1 MAWFRS
7 TTIRGVTARNDS
19 VLDLLPMVFAAP
31 GEALTRAEEL
41 LGADPSPL
49 HASVAHQVIGIWQRD
64 FGDTRRALAHLRR
77 ARDLAARADSAER
90 EADVLATLGVAL
102 VHAGRTRAGLEAFER
117 GVARGSGHTRAR
129 VLFRRAYVWW
139 VLGRHGEALEDVRRA
154 IPVLRQA
161 EDVIWTAR
169 ALTLRATV
177 HLALGSVER
186 ADADFTAA
194 EALWDT
200 TGQEHDK
207 ADAVESRGLAAFRSG
222 DVPAALRLLDEAE
235 ERYGKL
241 GTPTFMLTIRRCE
254 VLMAAGL
261 ATEALAEADG
271 AVAALDGIG
280 GQSTRKAEL
289 LLVAARAARLAG
301 EPQTALA
308 RAAVAVRLFAGQRRT
323 WYETHARL
331 VLIEARVATGR
342 GSGRLVADAAAV
354 AERLAAFGAPAA
366 PEASL
371 LAGRIALDLGW
382 TADAERHLAVA
393 ARSRHGGPPLARMTG
408 WAAQALRARAAG
420 SARGV
425 LEACRRGLDVLDDH
439 RMTLGASEL
448 RARATAQGAE
458 LAALAQRASLV
469 SGGPRRLLGWSERWR
484 ATVLSAPP
492 TQPPADP
499 VLLTAMTAFRELAA
513 RAEEARTDGG
523 RPAPALEREQR
534 RLEREIR
541 SRTLHMR
548 GEAPG
553 DGDRFD
559 VGRLLRRLGDE
570 VRLVELAVLD
580 GRVHVLL
587 CGQGRVRRFE
597 AGLLAEAEVEAEH
610 VQAGLRR
617 LAHPGAE
624 ARLPLVEAAGARLQQ
639 LLLGPAAA
647 HLGSGPVVVVPPGRL
662 HRVPWALLPVLR
674 DRVLSVSPSASS
686 WLRARDTAPPPGG
699 RQVLVRGPGL
709 ASGGAE
715 VPELSERYA
724 GARPGSNGAGS
735 PSPGPPAGAHR
746 PPPGGGR
753 ERGGHAEP
761 AGTPSVPPRGER
773 RPGNNGEPAGPRQGP
788 PPAAP
793 DRGGRGEP
801 AGPHRVPASDG
812 PGRGEHPRAAG
823 TPSVPSQA
831 APDRGEHTPS
841 TGTRRVPSQGGPH
854 RGERGRPAGVLAVPP
869 RGGWERGGR
878 GEPTAA
884 DGGGGRASLVVDGV
898 GAGIDGEVVG
908 RVAGAARQA
917 RPGAPG
923 AGAAE
928 RGRTVVLE
936 GDDARVPGVLREL
949 DGAALAHIA
958 AHGTFRA
965 DSPLFSSLRMADGP
979 LIVHDFERL
988 DRSPYR
994 IILPCCD
1001 TARFASVG
1009 ADELLG
1015 LVTALLPLGTA
1026 GVVACTAP
1034 VNDAAVVP
1042 LMLALHKG
1050 LEAGLSLAEA
1060 LRDARA
1066 ALPGDAVHQ
1075 ATGWAF
1081 TAFGAA

>member
-1 MAWFRS
+1 
-7 TTIRGVTARNDS
+7 
-19 VLDLLPMVFAAP
+19 MVFAAP

-49 HASVAHQVIGIWQRD
+49 HASIAHQVIGIWQRD

-102 VHAGRTRAGLEAFER
+102 VHSGRTREGLAAFER
-117 GVARGSGHTRAR
+117 GVARGTGHTRAR

-235 ERYGKL
+235 ERYAKL

-261 ATEALAEADG
+261 ATEALTEADG
-271 AVAALDGIG
+271 AIAALDGIG

-289 LLVAARAARLAG
+289 LLVAARAARLADD
-301 EPQTALA
+301 PRTALA
-308 RAAVAVRLFAGQRRT
+308 RAALAVRLFAAQRRT

-371 LAGRIALDLGW
+371 LAGRIALGLGW

-393 ARSRHGGPPLARMTG
+393 ARSRHNGPPLARMTG

-469 SGGPRRLLGWSERWR
+469 SGGPRRLLVWSERWR

-492 TQPPADP
+492 TRPPADP
-499 VLLTAMTAFRELAA
+499 VLLSAMTAFRELAA

-523 RPAPALEREQR
+523 RPVPALEREQR

-559 VGRLLRRLGDE
+559 VGRLLRRLGDD

-624 ARLPLVEAAGARLQQ
+624 ARLPLVEAAGARLQR

-647 HLGSGPVVVVPPGRL
+647 HLGTGPVVVVPPGRL
-662 HRVPWALLPVLR
+662 HRVPWALLPALR
-674 DRVLSVSPSASS
+674 ERVLSVSPSASS
-686 WLRARDTAPPPGG
+686 WLRAKDTAPPPGG

-709 ASGGAE
+709 ASEGAE
-715 VPELSERYA
+715 VPELSDRYA
-724 GARPGSNGAGS
+724 GQWSAGGDEAWMPSSGGPTGARGAL
-735 PSPGPPAGAHR
+735 AR
-746 PPPGGGR
+746 DGR
-753 ERGGHAEP
+753 EREAHGV
-761 AGTPSVPPRGER
+761 S
-773 RPGNNGEPAGPRQGP
+773 AGPG
-788 PPAAP
+788 
-793 DRGGRGEP
+793 
-801 AGPHRVPASDG
+801 DG
-812 PGRGEHPRAAG
+812 T
-823 TPSVPSQA
+823 TP
-831 APDRGEHTPS
+831 
-841 TGTRRVPSQGGPH
+841 GGP
-854 RGERGRPAGVLAVPP
+854 L
-869 RGGWERGGR
+869 
-878 GEPTAA
+878 
-884 DGGGGRASLVVDGV
+884 
-898 GAGIDGEVVG
+898 
-908 RVAGAARQA
+908 
-917 RPGAPG
+917 
-923 AGAAE
+923 
-928 RGRTVVLE
+928 VLE
-936 GDDARVPGVLREL
+936 GDEARVPRVLREL

-1050 LEAGLSLAEA
+1050 LDAGLSLAEA

-1066 ALPGDAVHQ
+1066 ALPSDAVHQ

-1081 TAFGAA
+1081 SAFGAA

>member
-1 MAWFRS
+1 
-7 TTIRGVTARNDS
+7 
-19 VLDLLPMVFAAP
+19 MVFAAP
-31 GEALTRAEEL
+31 NEALTRAEEL
-41 LGADPSPL
+41 LGAEPAPL
-49 HASVAHQVIGIWQRD
+49 HASIAHQVIGIWQRD
-64 FGDTRRALAHLRR
+64 FGDTRQALAHLRR

-102 VHAGRTRAGLEAFER
+102 VHSGRTREGLAAFER

-129 VLFRRAYVWW
+129 VLYRRAYVWW
-139 VLGRHGEALEDVRRA
+139 VLGRHREALEDVRRA

-161 EDVIWTAR
+161 DDVIWTAR

-177 HLALGSVER
+177 HLALGAVER
-186 ADADFTAA
+186 ADADFTEA

-222 DVPAALRLLDEAE
+222 DVPTALRLLDEAE
-235 ERYGKL
+235 ERYAKL

-271 AVAALDGIG
+271 AIAALDGIG

-301 EPQTALA
+301 EAQTALA

-331 VLIEARVATGR
+331 VLIEARVATGH

-469 SGGPRRLLGWSERWR
+469 SGGPRRLLVWSERWR
-484 ATVLSAPP
+484 ATVLTAPP
-492 TQPPADP
+492 TRPPADP
-499 VLLTAMTAFRELAA
+499 VLLSTMTAFRELAA
-513 RAEEARTDGG
+513 RVDDARTGGG
-523 RPAPALEREQR
+523 RPVPALEREQR

-559 VGRLLRRLGDE
+559 VGRLLDRLGDD

-597 AGLLAEAEVEAEH
+597 AGLLAEAEAEAEH

-624 ARLPLVEAAGARLQQ
+624 ARLPLVEAAGARLQE

-674 DRVLSVSPSASS
+674 ERVLSVSPSASS
-686 WLRARDTAPPPGG
+686 WLRARETAPPPGG

-709 ASGGAE
+709 ASDGAE
-715 VPELSERYA
+715 VSELADRY
-724 GARPGSNGAGS
+724 GAR
-735 PSPGPPAGAHR
+735 R
-746 PPPGGGR
+746 PT
-753 ERGGHAEP
+753 
-761 AGTPSVPPRGER
+761 GTVARDDGVR
-773 RPGNNGEPAGPRQGP
+773 HAGPRDSTARDEG
-788 PPAAP
+788 AG
-793 DRGGRGEP
+793 DGRG
-801 AGPHRVPASDG
+801 AGGGV
-812 PGRGEHPRAAG
+812 PRA
-823 TPSVPSQA
+823 PV
-831 APDRGEHTPS
+831 RM
-841 TGTRRVPSQGGPH
+841 
-854 RGERGRPAGVLAVPP
+854 GRP
-869 RGGWERGGR
+869 
-878 GEPTAA
+878 T
-884 DGGGGRASLVVDGV
+884 
-898 GAGIDGEVVG
+898 
-908 RVAGAARQA
+908 
-917 RPGAPG
+917 
-923 AGAAE
+923 
-928 RGRTVVLE
+928 VLE
-936 GDDARVPGVLREL
+936 GDEARVPRVLREL
-949 DGAALAHIA
+949 DGAASAHIA

-994 IILPCCD
+994 IILSCCD

-1026 GVVACTAP
+1026 GVVACCAP

-1050 LEAGLSLAEA
+1050 LDAGLSLAEA

-1081 TAFGAA
+1081 SAFGAA

>member
-1 MAWFRS
+1 
-7 TTIRGVTARNDS
+7 
-19 VLDLLPMVFAAP
+19 MVFAAP
-31 GEALTRAEEL
+31 GEALTRAEEV
-41 LGADPSPL
+41 LGTDPSPL

-77 ARDLAARADSAER
+77 ARDLAARAESAER

-129 VLFRRAYVWW
+129 VLYRRAYVWW

-154 IPVLRQA
+154 IPVLRQVD
-161 EDVIWTAR
+161 DVIWTAR

-177 HLALGSVER
+177 HLAQGAVER

-222 DVPAALRLLDEAE
+222 DVPAALRLLDEAA
-235 ERYGKL
+235 ERYAKL

-261 ATEALAEADG
+261 ATEALAEADA

-301 EPQTALA
+301 EPQTSLA

-331 VLIEARVATGR
+331 VLLEARVATGR

-382 TADAERHLAVA
+382 RADAERHLAVA

-492 TQPPADP
+492 TRPPADP

-513 RAEEARTDGG
+513 RAEEARSDGG

-548 GEAPG
+548 GEAPD

-559 VGRLLRRLGDE
+559 VRRLLRRLGDD

-580 GRVHVLL
+580 GRVQVLL

-597 AGLLAEAEVEAEH
+597 AGLLADAEAEAEH

-624 ARLPLVEAAGARLQQ
+624 ARLPLVEAAGARLQH

-662 HRVPWALLPVLR
+662 HRVPWALLPALR
-674 DRVLSVSPSASS
+674 ERVLSVSPSASS
-686 WLRARDTAPPPGG
+686 WLRARDTSPPPGG

-709 ASGGAE
+709 ATGGAE
-715 VPELSERYA
+715 ITELVQRY
-724 GARPGSNGAGS
+724 GAP
-735 PSPGPPAGAHR
+735 PGPGTAAARGGASGDGDRLGVGDGGAPASAAG
-746 PPPGGGR
+746 PVPGGG
-753 ERGGHAEP
+753 
-761 AGTPSVPPRGER
+761 
-773 RPGNNGEPAGPRQGP
+773 
-788 PPAAP
+788 
-793 DRGGRGEP
+793 
-801 AGPHRVPASDG
+801 
-812 PGRGEHPRAAG
+812 
-823 TPSVPSQA
+823 
-831 APDRGEHTPS
+831 
-841 TGTRRVPSQGGPH
+841 
-854 RGERGRPAGVLAVPP
+854 
-869 RGGWERGGR
+869 
-878 GEPTAA
+878 PT
-884 DGGGGRASLVVDGV
+884 
-898 GAGIDGEVVG
+898 
-908 RVAGAARQA
+908 
-917 RPGAPG
+917 
-923 AGAAE
+923 
-928 RGRTVVLE
+928 VLE
-936 GDDARVPGVLREL
+936 EDAARVPRVLREL

-1034 VNDAAVVP
+1034 VNDAAAVP

-1050 LEAGLSLAEA
+1050 LDAGLSLAEA

-1066 ALPGDAVHQ
+1066 SLPGDAVHQ

>member
-1 MAWFRS
+1 M
-7 TTIRGVTARNDS
+7 
-19 VLDLLPMVFAAP
+19 FATP
-31 GEALTRAEEL
+31 GEALARAEQVL
-41 LGADPSPL
+41 AADPAPL
-49 HASVAHQVIGIWQRD
+49 HACVAHQVIGIWQRD
-64 FGDTRRALAHLRR
+64 FGDLRLALTHLRR
-77 ARDLAARADSAER
+77 ARDLAARAESADR

-102 VHAGRTRAGLEAFER
+102 VHAGRTRQGLAAFER
-117 GVARGSGHTRAR
+117 GVARGTGHTRAR
-129 VLFRRAYVWW
+129 VLYRRAYVWW
-139 VLGRHGEALEDVRRA
+139 VLGHHREALEDVRRA

-161 EDVIWTAR
+161 DDVIWTAR

-177 HLALGSVER
+177 HLAQGAVDR
-186 ADADFTAA
+186 AEADFTAA
-194 EALWDT
+194 EALWGT

-235 ERYGKL
+235 RRYARL
-241 GTPTFMLTIRRCE
+241 GTPTFMLSIRRCE

-261 ATEALAEADG
+261 APEALAEAD
-271 AVAALDGIG
+271 AAILELDGIG

-289 LLVAARAARLAG
+289 LLAAARAARLAG
-301 EPQTALA
+301 DPHTAIA
-308 RAAVAVRLFAGQRRT
+308 RAALAVRLFAGQRRT
-323 WYETHARL
+323 WWETHARL
-331 VLIEARVATGR
+331 VLIEARHAAGR

-354 AERLAAFGAPAA
+354 AQKLASFGAPAA

-371 LAGRIALDLGW
+371 LAGRIALGLGW

-393 ARSRHGGPPLARMTG
+393 ARSRRGGPPLARMTG

-448 RARATAQGAE
+448 RARATEQGAE

-469 SGGPRRLLGWSERWR
+469 SGGPRRLLVWSERWR

-492 TQPPADP
+492 TRPPADP
-499 VLLTAMTAFRELAA
+499 ALLSGMTAYREIAA
-513 RAEEARTDGG
+513 RAEEARMEG
-523 RPAPALEREQR
+523 RPVPALEREQR

-553 DGDRFD
+553 GGDRFD
-559 VGRLLRRLGDE
+559 VGRLLQRLGDD

-580 GRVHVLL
+580 GRVQVLL

-597 AGLLAEAEVEAEH
+597 AGLLAEAETEAEH

-624 ARLPLVEAAGARLQQ
+624 ARLPVVEAAGRRLEE

-647 HLGSGPVVVVPPGRL
+647 HLGGGPVVVVPPGRL
-662 HRVPWALLPVLR
+662 HRVPWALLPSLR
-674 DRVLSVSPSASS
+674 ERVLSVSPSASS
-686 WLRARDTAPPPGG
+686 WLRARETAPPPDG

-709 ASGGAE
+709 ATGGAE
-715 VPELSERYA
+715 VPELADRY
-724 GARPGSNGAGS
+724 GC
-735 PSPGPPAGAHR
+735 
-746 PPPGGGR
+746 
-753 ERGGHAEP
+753 
-761 AGTPSVPPRGER
+761 T
-773 RPGNNGEPAGPRQGP
+773 
-788 PPAAP
+788 
-793 DRGGRGEP
+793 
-801 AGPHRVPASDG
+801 
-812 PGRGEHPRAAG
+812 
-823 TPSVPSQA
+823 T
-831 APDRGEHTPS
+831 
-841 TGTRRVPSQGGPH
+841 
-854 RGERGRPAGVLAVPP
+854 
-869 RGGWERGGR
+869 
-878 GEPTAA
+878 
-884 DGGGGRASLVVDGV
+884 
-898 GAGIDGEVVG
+898 
-908 RVAGAARQA
+908 
-917 RPGAPG
+917 
-923 AGAAE
+923 
-928 RGRTVVLE
+928 VLE
-936 GDDARVPGVLREL
+936 HDEARVPRVLEEL

-979 LIVHDFERL
+979 IVVHDFERL

-994 IILPCCD
+994 IILSCCD

-1026 GVVACTAP
+1026 GVVACSAP
-1034 VNDAAVVP
+1034 VNDEAVVP

-1050 LEAGLSLAEA
+1050 LGAGLSLAEA
-1060 LRDARA
+1060 LRDART
-1066 ALPGDAVHQ
+1066 ALPGDALHQ

-1081 TAFGAA
+1081 SAFGAA

>member
-1 MAWFRS
+1 
-7 TTIRGVTARNDS
+7 
-19 VLDLLPMVFAAP
+19 MVFAAP

>member
-1 MAWFRS
+1 
-7 TTIRGVTARNDS
+7 
-19 VLDLLPMVFAAP
+19 MVFAAP
-31 GEALTRAEEL
+31 NEALARAEEL

-49 HASVAHQVIGIWQRD
+49 HASIAHQVIGIWQRD
-64 FGDTRRALAHLRR
+64 FGDTRRALAHLRS
-77 ARDLAARADSAER
+77 ARDLAARADSADR

-102 VHAGRTRAGLEAFER
+102 VHSGRTREGLAAFEQ
-117 GVARGSGHTRAR
+117 GVARGTGHTRAR
-129 VLFRRAYVWW
+129 VLYRRAYVWW
-139 VLGRHGEALEDVRRA
+139 VLGRHSEALEDVRRA
-154 IPVLRQA
+154 IQVLRQVD
-161 EDVIWTAR
+161 DVIWTAR

-177 HLALGSVER
+177 HLALGAVER
-186 ADADFTAA
+186 ADADFAAA

-235 ERYGKL
+235 ERYAKL

-261 ATEALAEADG
+261 APEALTEADG
-271 AVAALDGIG
+271 AIAALDGIG

-301 EPQTALA
+301 DPQTALA

-371 LAGRIALDLGW
+371 LAGRIALGLGW

-393 ARSRHGGPPLARMTG
+393 ARSRHSGPPLARMTG

-469 SGGPRRLLGWSERWR
+469 SGGPRRLLVWSERWR

-492 TQPPADP
+492 TRPPADP
-499 VLLTAMTAFRELAA
+499 ALLSGMTAFREIAA

-523 RPAPALEREQR
+523 RPVPALEREQR

-559 VGRLLRRLGDE
+559 VGRLLERLGDE

-587 CGQGRVRRFE
+587 CGRGRVRRFE
-597 AGLLAEAEVEAEH
+597 AGLLAEAEREAEH

-624 ARLPLVEAAGARLQQ
+624 ARLPLVEAAGARLQE

-662 HRVPWALLPVLR
+662 HRVPWALLPALR
-674 DRVLSVSPSASS
+674 ERVLSVSPSASS
-686 WLRARDTAPPPGG
+686 WLRAKETVPPPGG

-715 VPELSERYA
+715 VPELADRY
-724 GARPGSNGAGS
+724 GAAPRTPGSQEAWVS
-735 PSPGPPAGAHR
+735 S
-746 PPPGGGR
+746 PGGGR
-753 ERGGHAEP
+753 GKP
-761 AGTPSVPPRGER
+761 AG
-773 RPGNNGEPAGPRQGP
+773 
-788 PPAAP
+788 
-793 DRGGRGEP
+793 
-801 AGPHRVPASDG
+801 
-812 PGRGEHPRAAG
+812 
-823 TPSVPSQA
+823 
-831 APDRGEHTPS
+831 
-841 TGTRRVPSQGGPH
+841 
-854 RGERGRPAGVLAVPP
+854 
-869 RGGWERGGR
+869 
-878 GEPTAA
+878 A
-884 DGGGGRASLVVDGV
+884 DGGPARAPRPTG
-898 GAGIDGEVVG
+898 
-908 RVAGAARQA
+908 
-917 RPGAPG
+917 RPGAPDVPVGHGTHASPVTGRSGVRTG
-923 AGAAE
+923 AGDGATHAPRTAAVVPCDDPDSPGAPDGAARAPWPAGRDAGAVHSE
-928 RGRTVVLE
+928 TGGARGTYEQDDPSYGPGAEPPSGGRRAGPTVLE
-936 GDDARVPGVLREL
+936 GDAVRVPRVLREL

-994 IILPCCD
+994 IILSCCD

-1026 GVVACTAP
+1026 GVVACSAP

-1050 LEAGLSLAEA
+1050 LDAGLSLAEA

-1066 ALPGDAVHQ
+1066 SLPGDAVHQ

-1081 TAFGAA
+1081 SAFGAA

>member
-1 MAWFRS
+1 MWFRS
-7 TTIRGVTARNDS
+7 TTIRGVTAGNDS
-19 VLDLLPMVFAAP
+19 VLELLPMVFAAP
-31 GEALTRAEEL
+31 NEALTRAEAVL
-41 LGADPSPL
+41 AADPPPL

-64 FGDTRRALAHLRR
+64 FGDTRLALAHLRR
-77 ARDLAARADSAER
+77 ARDLASRADSPER

-102 VHAGRTRAGLEAFER
+102 VHSGRTREGLAAFER
-117 GVARGSGHTRAR
+117 GVARGTGHTRAR

-161 EDVIWTAR
+161 DDVIWTAR

-194 EALWDT
+194 ERLWDT

-235 ERYGKL
+235 ERYAKL

-261 ATEALAEADG
+261 ATEALAEAD
-271 AVAALDGIG
+271 AATAALDGIG
-280 GQSTRKAEL
+280 GQSTRRAEL

-301 EPQTALA
+301 EPRTSLA
-308 RAAVAVRLFAGQRRT
+308 RAALAVRLFAGQRRT

-371 LAGRIALDLGW
+371 LAGRIALGLGW

-458 LAALAQRASLV
+458 LAALAQQASLV
-469 SGGPRRLLGWSERWR
+469 SGGPRRLLVWSERWR

-492 TQPPADP
+492 TRPPADP
-499 VLLTAMTAFRELAA
+499 ALLSGMTAFREIAA

-523 RPAPALEREQR
+523 RPVPALEREQR

-548 GEAPG
+548 GGAPG

-559 VGRLLRRLGDE
+559 VGRLLRRLGDG

-597 AGLLAEAEVEAEH
+597 AGLLAEAEREAEH

-624 ARLPLVEAAGARLQQ
+624 ARLPLVEAAGARLQE

-647 HLGSGPVVVVPPGRL
+647 HLGPGPVVVVPPGRL
-662 HRVPWALLPVLR
+662 HRVPWALLPALR
-674 DRVLSVSPSASS
+674 ERVLSVSPSASS

-715 VPELSERYA
+715 VTELAERYGA
-724 GARPGSNGAGS
+724 APGGASGVPGAR
-735 PSPGPPAGAHR
+735 
-746 PPPGGGR
+746 GG
-753 ERGGHAEP
+753 
-761 AGTPSVPPRGER
+761 V
-773 RPGNNGEPAGPRQGP
+773 
-788 PPAAP
+788 
-793 DRGGRGEP
+793 
-801 AGPHRVPASDG
+801 
-812 PGRGEHPRAAG
+812 
-823 TPSVPSQA
+823 
-831 APDRGEHTPS
+831 
-841 TGTRRVPSQGGPH
+841 
-854 RGERGRPAGVLAVPP
+854 
-869 RGGWERGGR
+869 
-878 GEPTAA
+878 
-884 DGGGGRASLVVDGV
+884 
-898 GAGIDGEVVG
+898 
-908 RVAGAARQA
+908 
-917 RPGAPG
+917 PGAPG
-923 AGAAE
+923 APGAASGEPGAPSGASAAPGARGAVPGRPGAGRRGGESATGE
-928 RGRTVVLE
+928 RAVAGPESAGADRGAGRAVGAVGRSGGVPGPSDDAPGDADGTRRPTGERPGAGVGAPRRAGRDPGPDGVGVHPAAGAAPFARDVSRTTVLE
-936 GDDARVPGVLREL
+936 GDEAQVPRVLREL
-949 DGAALAHIA
+949 DGAASAHIA

-994 IILPCCD
+994 IILSCCD

-1026 GVVACTAP
+1026 GVVACSAP

-1050 LEAGLSLAEA
+1050 LDAGLSLAEA

-1066 ALPGDAVHQ
+1066 ALPDDAVHR

-1081 TAFGAA
+1081 SAFGAA

>member
-1 MAWFRS
+1 
-7 TTIRGVTARNDS
+7 
-19 VLDLLPMVFAAP
+19 MVFAAP
-31 GEALTRAEEL
+31 GEALARAEEV
-41 LGADPSPL
+41 LGDRPPPL

-64 FGDTRRALAHLRR
+64 FGDMRLALTHLRR
-77 ARDLAARADSAER
+77 ARSWAARADSAER

-102 VHAGRTRAGLEAFER
+102 VHAGRTRQGMDALRRGVER
-117 GVARGSGHTRAR
+117 GTGHTRAR
-129 VLFRRAYVWW
+129 VLFRRAYSWW
-139 VLGRHGEALEDVRRA
+139 VLGHHKEALEDVRRA

-186 ADADFTAA
+186 ANADFTAA
-194 EALWDT
+194 EVLWDT

-207 ADAVESRGLAAFRSG
+207 ADAVESRGLAAFRAG

-235 ERYGKL
+235 ERYAKL
-241 GTPTFMLTIRRCE
+241 GTPTFMLDIRRCE

-261 ATEALAEADG
+261 AAEALAEAD
-271 AVAALDGIG
+271 AALRALDGIG

-289 LLVAARAARLAG
+289 LLAAARAARLAG
-301 EPQTALA
+301 EPQTAIA
-308 RAAVAVRLFAGQRRT
+308 RAALAVRLFAGQRRT
-323 WYETHARL
+323 WWETHARL
-331 VLIEARVATGR
+331 VLIGARHAAGR

-354 AERLAAFGAPAA
+354 AERLAALGAPAA

-393 ARSRHGGPPLARMTG
+393 ARSRRGGPPLARMTG
-408 WAAQALRARAAG
+408 WAAQALRAQAAG

-469 SGGPRRLLGWSERWR
+469 SGGPRRLLVWSERWR
-484 ATVLSAPP
+484 ATALSAPP
-492 TQPPADP
+492 TRPPADP
-499 VLLTAMTAFRELAA
+499 ALLSGMTAYREIAA
-513 RAEEARTDGG
+513 RAEEARMEGK
-523 RPAPALEREQR
+523 PVPALEREQR

-548 GEAPG
+548 GEAPD

-559 VGRLLRRLGDE
+559 VGRLLARLGDNDDGQ
-570 VRLVELAVLD
+570 LVELAVLD
-580 GRVHVLL
+580 GRVQVLL

-597 AGLLAEAEVEAEH
+597 AGLLAAAETEAEH

-617 LAHPGAE
+617 LAHPGAQ
-624 ARLPLVEAAGARLQQ
+624 ARLPVVEAAGRRLEE

-647 HLGSGPVVVVPPGRL
+647 HLGDGPVVIVPPGRL
-662 HRVPWALLPVLR
+662 HRVPWALLPSLR
-674 DRVLSVSPSASS
+674 ERVLSVSPSASS
-686 WLRARDTAPPPGG
+686 WLRAKETAPPPGG

-709 ASGGAE
+709 ATGGAE
-715 VPELSERYA
+715 VPELAGRYG
-724 GARPGSNGAGS
+724 GA
-735 PSPGPPAGAHR
+735 
-746 PPPGGGR
+746 
-753 ERGGHAEP
+753 
-761 AGTPSVPPRGER
+761 T
-773 RPGNNGEPAGPRQGP
+773 
-788 PPAAP
+788 
-793 DRGGRGEP
+793 
-801 AGPHRVPASDG
+801 
-812 PGRGEHPRAAG
+812 
-823 TPSVPSQA
+823 
-831 APDRGEHTPS
+831 
-841 TGTRRVPSQGGPH
+841 
-854 RGERGRPAGVLAVPP
+854 
-869 RGGWERGGR
+869 
-878 GEPTAA
+878 
-884 DGGGGRASLVVDGV
+884 
-898 GAGIDGEVVG
+898 
-908 RVAGAARQA
+908 
-917 RPGAPG
+917 
-923 AGAAE
+923 
-928 RGRTVVLE
+928 VLE
-936 GDDARVPGVLREL
+936 YDDATVPRVLREL
-949 DGAALAHIA
+949 DGAGLAHIA
-958 AHGTFRA
+958 AHGVFRA
-965 DSPLFSSLRMADGP
+965 DGPLFSSLRMADGP

-994 IILPCCD
+994 IILSCCD

-1026 GVVACTAP
+1026 GVVACSAP

-1042 LMLALHKG
+1042 LMVALHMG
-1050 LEAGLSLAEA
+1050 LGAGLSLAEA

-1066 ALPGDAVHQ
+1066 ALPGDAVHR

>member
-1 MAWFRS
+1 
-7 TTIRGVTARNDS
+7 
-19 VLDLLPMVFAAP
+19 MVFAAP
-31 GEALTRAEEL
+31 NEALARAEEL

-77 ARDLAARADSAER
+77 ARELAARADSAER

-102 VHAGRTRAGLEAFER
+102 VHAGRTREGLAAFER

-129 VLFRRAYVWW
+129 VLYRRAYVWW

-154 IPVLRQA
+154 VPVLRQA
-161 EDVIWTAR
+161 DDVIWTAR

-177 HLALGSVER
+177 HLALGAVER

-241 GTPTFMLTIRRCE
+241 GTPTFMLSVRRCE

-271 AVAALDGIG
+271 AIAALDGIG

-301 EPQTALA
+301 DPQTSLA
-308 RAAVAVRLFAGQRRT
+308 RAALAVRLFAGQRRS

-331 VLIEARVATGR
+331 VLLEARVATGR
-342 GSGRLVADAAAV
+342 ASGRLVADAAAV

-469 SGGPRRLLGWSERWR
+469 SGGPRRLLVWSERWR

-492 TQPPADP
+492 TRPPADP
-499 VLLTAMTAFRELAA
+499 VLLSTMTAFRELAA

-548 GEAPG
+548 GEGSG

-559 VGRLLRRLGDE
+559 VGRLLDRLGDDL
-570 VRLVELAVLD
+570 RLVELAVLD

-597 AGLLAEAEVEAEH
+597 AGLLAEAEREAEH

-617 LAHPGAE
+617 LAHPGGE
-624 ARLPLVEAAGARLQQ
+624 ARLPLVEAAGARLQE

-647 HLGSGPVVVVPPGRL
+647 HLGNGPVVVVPPGRL
-662 HRVPWALLPVLR
+662 HRVPWALLPALR
-674 DRVLSVSPSASS
+674 ERVLSVSPSASS
-686 WLRARDTAPPPGG
+686 WLRAKETAPPPGG

-715 VPELSERYA
+715 VPELADRHP
-724 GARPGSNGAGS
+724 ARGGEVPASS
-735 PSPGPPAGAHR
+735 PT
-746 PPPGGGR
+746 
-753 ERGGHAEP
+753 ERGG
-761 AGTPSVPPRGER
+761 G
-773 RPGNNGEPAGPRQGP
+773 
-788 PPAAP
+788 AA
-793 DRGGRGEP
+793 R
-801 AGPHRVPASDG
+801 
-812 PGRGEHPRAAG
+812 
-823 TPSVPSQA
+823 
-831 APDRGEHTPS
+831 
-841 TGTRRVPSQGGPH
+841 
-854 RGERGRPAGVLAVPP
+854 
-869 RGGWERGGR
+869 
-878 GEPTAA
+878 A
-884 DGGGGRASLVVDGV
+884 DGDGGRAPEPDDGCESR
-898 GAGIDGEVVG
+898 ADG
-908 RVAGAARQA
+908 
-917 RPGAPG
+917 RP
-923 AGAAE
+923 
-928 RGRTVVLE
+928 TVLE
-936 GDDARVPGVLREL
+936 GDEARVPRVLREL

-994 IILPCCD
+994 IILSCCD

-1026 GVVACTAP
+1026 GVVACSAP

-1050 LEAGLSLAEA
+1050 LDAGLSLAEA

-1081 TAFGAA
+1081 SAFGAA